1 MAARM
6 RTASLGALLTV
17 FSFGCT
23 ADVDGY
29 SVDDQTYA
37 DEVANEPFDVTDHVL
52 DTDPATADPPALA
65 RIRVLRGTDRA
76 IVLTTTQAK
85 RLKNDHGVRWTGV
98 YIGGPCN
105 GGSGWTKSRVTAIS
119 QATHWRFMP
128 IYVGQ
133 QSSSI

>member
-52 DTDPATADPPALA
+52 DTDPATADPLALA

-76 IVLTTTQAK
+76 SVFTTTQAK

-98 YIGGPCN
+98 YIGGPGK
-105 GGSGWTKSRVTAIS
+105 GGPGWAE
-119 QATHWRFMP
+119 WRGP
-128 IYVGQ
+128 PL
-133 QSSSI
+133 SPTR